1 MGAYRCETSGL
12 WSFRVIGVF
21 VILCGFLLCPVSQ
34 ARAQGDLRIP
44 LNDAG
49 IFNPGRGVLVVAYEL
64 LKDAED
70 VSVRVRDFRGQVVRQ
85 YRFVELL
92 AGDHSFDWDGRDQNE
107 ERLPDGNYELLFE
120 VRFKDGSRG
129 LGLVTVRI
137 ATVQQAPG
145 VPAPEPLPPEKHDY
159 KISGSVSSFW
169 RHDGENHEDTG
180 QVRMRTQFSYADDNR
195 RADGVL
201 SVIDTYPG
209 GDANYDA
216 SQAFAEQR
224 WGNGRIKGVFR
235 EGLGSF
241 DDPIKLFSDFK
252 SERKKFGFRVDQGL
266 GALQATGLAYT
277 TEGDVDTEES
287 GAAARLRYGEED
299 SWQLGGG
306 FTHREDLLPDG
317 SDDRYRN
324 QAMAADL
331 RVPILEPL
339 TLSVEFIHTE
349 DSEKSSDNGY
359 TAIAAYD
366 QGRLRLSAGYIDL
379 GEDFAAD
386 FADPLHGVTSD
397 ARGIE
402 ASADYS
408 VPSTWRYVRNPII
421 TMRVFD
427 LKRHNDDET
436 VREIDTSLRFAIGER
451 DTFFLS
457 WYGQENED
465 GTTHTFLGTATHQWN
480 PWWATSLQTNYIDAE
495 DSGTLR
501 FTLDTTYHR
510 EEQTAR
516 LALEWIR
523 RTIDASVLS
532 PYEEASLRLDWDN
545 TYWGV
550 QVQTR
555 YSENEEDNGYNFF
568 GRVEYRHE
576 MLHRYQMVTYASL
589 GNRSAFDFERQVEV
603 GMGFRF

>member
-1 MGAYRCETSGL
+1 
-12 WSFRVIGVF
+12 
-21 VILCGFLLCPVSQ
+21 
-34 ARAQGDLRIP
+34 
-44 LNDAG
+44 
-49 IFNPGRGVLVVAYEL
+49 
-64 LKDAED
+64 
-70 VSVRVRDFRGQVVRQ
+70 
-85 YRFVELL
+85 
-92 AGDHSFDWDGRDQNE
+92 
-107 ERLPDGNYELLFE
+107 
-120 VRFKDGSRG
+120 
-129 LGLVTVRI
+129 
-137 ATVQQAPG
+137 
-145 VPAPEPLPPEKHDY
+145 
-159 KISGSVSSFW
+159 
-169 RHDGENHEDTG
+169 
-180 QVRMRTQFSYADDNR
+180 
-195 RADGVL
+195 
-201 SVIDTYPG
+201 
-209 GDANYDA
+209 
-216 SQAFAEQR
+216 
-224 WGNGRIKGVFR
+224 
-235 EGLGSF
+235 
-241 DDPIKLFSDFK
+241 
-252 SERKKFGFRVDQGL
+252 
-266 GALQATGLAYT
+266 
-277 TEGDVDTEES
+277 VDTEGS

-299 SWQLGGG
+299 RPLAIGG
-306 FTHREDLLPDG
+306 LALPTGRPCCLNG
-317 SDDRYRN
+317 SADRYRN

-532 PYEEASLRLDWDN
+532 PYEEASLRLDWNN